1 MELLLPCET
10 IWDLMLID
18 INYWKLYDRKN
29 VAWFFPGFWLPLV
42 PFHWYAMIL
51 QISMVPRSSLKPS
64 SSVGYKMTSAS
75 RTVLL
80 GILLGLAANGLHLL
94 ASYLVKVNPI
104 SAADNLIFRASTQF
118 VGFGIWTVL
127 DTAYKRKK
135 RSNDQGSWFAFWLKF
150 ALEVSN

>member
-1 MELLLPCET
+1 MDHLSPCET
-10 IWDLMLID
+10 IWDLILND

-29 VAWFFPGFWLPLV
+29 VAFPGFWLPLV
-42 PFHWYAMIL
+42 PIHWHAMIL
-51 QISMVPRSSLKPS
+51 QVSTVPRSSQEPS
-64 SSVGYKMTSAS
+64 STVGYRMTSAS
-75 RTVLL
+75 RTILL

-127 DTAYKRKK
+127 DSAYKRKK
-135 RSNDQGSWFAFWLKF
+135 RSNDQGLWFAFWLKF

>member
-1 MELLLPCET
+1 
-10 IWDLMLID
+10 
-18 INYWKLYDRKN
+18 
-29 VAWFFPGFWLPLV
+29 
-42 PFHWYAMIL
+42 
-51 QISMVPRSSLKPS
+51 
-64 SSVGYKMTSAS
+64 MTSAS
-75 RTVLL
+75 RTILL

-127 DTAYKRKK
+127 DTAYKRKR
-135 RSNDQGSWFAFWLKF
+135 RSNDQGLWFAFWLKF

>member
-1 MELLLPCET
+1 M
-10 IWDLMLID
+10 
-18 INYWKLYDRKN
+18 
-29 VAWFFPGFWLPLV
+29 PLV

-51 QISMVPRSSLKPS
+51 QIRTVPRSSLEPS
-64 SSVGYKMTSAS
+64 GIGYKMTSAS
-75 RTVLL
+75 RTILL

-127 DTAYKRKK
+127 DTAYKKKK
-135 RSNDQGSWFAFWLKF
+135 RSNVCTINKISKCLC
-150 ALEVSN
+150 E